1 MDYSFFSMKYFIIFF
16 LFVSTEWLFAIN
28 DTTFF
33 ANKKAFF
40 ITDAFEE
47 NKGQI
52 IGQDASEVLFVYK
65 TEKMDVFILNGG
77 LAYQF
82 KSIDKTT
89 NNSSVLNSYNKD
101 FPTSTFPPSNAT
113 YRMDMLLMNANKKAN
128 ISTYGKSNDYTNFY
142 NFNALNVHRFDK
154 IVFEEIYPNI
164 DWVIYVNENGIK
176 YDFIVKPNGNPE
188 LIKFTGKWIEKM
200 YLDEIGNLHLENRL
214 GEIQEQRP
222 VSFQKG
228 SNIETQFVVSND
240 TLSFNLTDYNQSDSI
255 VIDPQIIWGSYYGGE
270 SSDQIN
276 AVSTDNQGNVYFCGG
291 TSSFT
296 GIASGGFSNTNPISA
311 GFQAAF
317 LVKFNAA
324 GQRIWATY
332 YGGQSYTGAFSC
344 KVDSDQNIVIAGTTD
359 CSSGISFNGF
369 QNVYGGGVGIF
380 DGDAFIAKFDSLGNR
395 IWATYFGGFDGDSG
409 TGMDIDNANNI
420 LLVGFTKSAT
430 GISLNGH
437 QNSLQTSLTQD
448 AKDGFLAKF
457 TSSGALIWSTYFGGA
472 EFDEIWSV
480 SCGPSNEV
488 FVAGRTSSINFPT
501 LNAHQSS
508 IGNPTS
514 IITNDAFVAKFSS
527 AGSLIWSTYYGGSS
541 MDEAWGCS
549 TDNLG
554 NVFICGRTESN
565 NAVFFNG
572 FLNGTGG
579 SFLAKFSPNGL
590 RLWGTYLGQG
600 NVGGNAE
607 WGFSCATDA
616 LNNVYMVG
624 RTDDP
629 TIGFQGFQNTFQNTN
644 VLSSDGY
651 IAKFSPTGARI
662 WVSYYGGQFV
672 DGLRGCHVDQSN
684 QLYVVGSTNSSNNIF
699 FQGFQ
704 STGQFDDG
712 YIAKIGC
719 PSPQLINLPTQICA
733 SSSLQLVPFPSGG
746 NLQLLGQGQL
756 LANQYTAPNV
766 AQNTVVNIQYTINS
780 TSFCPSATSVF
791 SFTILPNITPSIS
804 ITASEFDIC
813 ADEQVDFTANI
824 QNAGNAPEIQ
834 WFVNNNLV
842 SENQSIFSST
852 SLVNNDIIQCVV
864 SSDNFCAS
872 PITIQ
877 SNSITISVQPN
888 PIVTI
893 IYNTINGG
901 LLIVDSGFD
910 TYQWT
915 INGAI
920 ITGAV
925 SSTFAPFIN
934 GNYSIIVSNE
944 FGCEASDSII
954 LTTLSI
960 DEVNNSAILYPN
972 PNNGIFTIQ
981 RSTSEAIRCFIF
993 DCSGQQVTTFET
1005 NNSVQE
1011 FDFSYLPKGV
1021 YFIYYAIDEAENRIK
1036 LVVN

>member
-1 MDYSFFSMKYFIIFF
+1 MKYFILFF
-16 LFVSTEWLFAIN
+16 LIVSAERLVASIDTSSFVDKNTLL
-28 DTTFF
+28 
-33 ANKKAFF
+33 

-65 TEKMDVFILNGG
+65 TEIMDVFILNGG
-77 LAYQF
+77 IAYQF
-82 KSIDKTT
+82 KSFDKTPI
-89 NNSSVLNSYNKD
+89 NKSVLTTQINEHQLPA
-101 FPTSTFPPSNAT
+101 FAPSNAT
-113 YRMDMLLMNANKKAN
+113 YRMDMLLVNANKKAK
-128 ISTYGKSNDYTNFY
+128 ISTYGKSEDYTNFY
-142 NFNALNVHRFDK
+142 NFNALHVHRYDK

-164 DWVIYVNENGIK
+164 DWVIYVNEKGIK
-176 YDFIVKPNGNPE
+176 YDFIVKPTGNPD
-188 LIKFTGKWIEKM
+188 LIKFRGKWIEKM
-200 YLDEIGNLHLENRL
+200 YLDASGNLHLENRL
-214 GEIQEQRP
+214 GEILEQQP

-228 SNIETQFVVSND
+228 SNIATKFVLAND
-240 TLSFNLTDYNQSDSI
+240 ILSFKLADYQQSDAI

-296 GIASGGFSNTNPISA
+296 GIASGGFSNTNPISG

-332 YGGQSYTGAFSC
+332 YGGDSYTGAFSC
-344 KVDSDQNIVIAGTTD
+344 KIDSDQNVIIAGTTD
-359 CSSGISFNGF
+359 CVSGISFNGF
-369 QNVYGGGVGIF
+369 QNIYGGGVGFF

-395 IWATYFGGFDGDSG
+395 IWATYFGGFDGDAG

-420 LLVGFTKSAT
+420 LIVGFTKSAT
-430 GISLNGH
+430 GISLNGY

-457 TSSGALIWSTYFGGA
+457 TSSGALLWSTYFGGN

-488 FVAGRTSSINFPT
+488 FVAGRTSSVNFPT
-501 LNAHQSS
+501 LNAHQNS

-514 IITNDAFVAKFSS
+514 NITNDAFVAKFSS
-527 AGSLIWSTYYGGSS
+527 AGSLVWSSFFGGSS

-549 TDNLG
+549 ADNLG

-579 SFLAKFSPNGL
+579 SFLAKFSPNGV

-629 TIGFQGFQNTFQNTN
+629 TIGFQGFQNTMQNTN
-644 VLSSDGY
+644 VTSSDGY

-704 STGQFDDG
+704 STGQFDEG

-746 NLQLLGQGQL
+746 NIQLLGQGQL

-766 AQNTVVNIQYTINS
+766 LQNTVVNFQYTINS

-791 SFTILPNITPSIS
+791 SLTILPNITPSLS
-804 ITASEFDIC
+804 ITASDIDFC
-813 ADEQVDFTANI
+813 DNEQVDFTANI
-824 QNAGNAPEIQ
+824 QNAGNMPEIQ

-842 SENQSIFSST
+842 SEDQSLFTST
-852 SLVNNDIIQCVV
+852 TLNNNDIIQCVV
-864 SSDNFCAS
+864 TSNYICAS

-877 SNSITISVQPN
+877 SNSITVSVQPN
-888 PIVTI
+888 PIVSI

-910 TYQWT
+910 SYQWLF
-915 INGAI
+915 NGAI
-920 ITGAV
+920 ITNAT
-925 SSTFAPFIN
+925 SSTYAPVLN
-934 GNYSIIVSNE
+934 GNYSIIVANE
-944 FGCEASDSII
+944 FGCEGSDTVI
-954 LTTLSI
+954 LSTLSL
-960 DEVNNSAILYPN
+960 DEVLATTFIYPN
-972 PNNGIFTIQ
+972 PNNGVFTIQ
-981 RSTSEAIRCFIF
+981 KSTSEAVKCSII
-993 DCSGQQVTTFET
+993 DSSGQQVATFET
-1005 NNSVQE
+1005 NENLEQ
-1011 FDFSYLPKGV
+1011 FDFSYLPKGF
-1021 YFIYYAIDEAENRIK
+1021 YFIYHTIDELENPIK